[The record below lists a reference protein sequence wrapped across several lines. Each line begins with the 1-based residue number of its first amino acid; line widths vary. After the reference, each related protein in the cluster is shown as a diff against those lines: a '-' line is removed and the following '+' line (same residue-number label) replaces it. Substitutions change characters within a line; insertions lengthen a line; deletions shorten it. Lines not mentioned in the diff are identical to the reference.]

1 MAAPFGSQVP
11 TTRTSTARFV
21 PMTDKLVV
29 PRDRV
34 LAAPR
39 EGIEYLEHQVA
50 GVRWMLER
58 EAVGAPVCRG
68 GVLAD
73 DMGLGKT
80 FQTIGLLKNTP
91 FDLRTLLIC
100 PPALLSG
107 WTEELRACGFRVWII
122 GTGVAAWS
130 PIGGDREEHVET
142 DGSRW
147 RRDVWLTTY
156 SKAHLFARFLATE
169 ADGWGRVVLDEGHI
183 IRNGKAT
190 QRWWSCL
197 AIAKKSPCRWILS
210 ATPVQNGPDDWRN
223 LCWWLH
229 VRCPQAA
236 IPALGPV
243 IMLRRTMDELR
254 ATMSSLPVPPRFV
267 DHALSIPE
275 STAEGKLFRALC
287 DNLQSVMDSRHVAA
301 VIKLELYLR
310 IQQFLVHPQ
319 LYIESM
325 RRKFQSAY
333 SRPDW
338 RGGTAKWSA
347 FCVELSRAV
356 TERVPTIVFCK
367 FSREID
373 LVVEEVQRI
382 GGRVWSI
389 RGGMGS
395 EKVGEAV
402 AEAKVAARSC
412 DLAQRTPERLSDAVN
427 SDDTQEP
434 SDGSLG
440 VVVVVQIESGG
451 AGLNLQFCRR
461 ILFLS
466 QHWNPAVVHQAV
478 GRAVRIGQAAEVE
491 IHRFNVVDEVMDNL
505 DARMTSVHLRKIG
518 DAREVCGTLY
528 EGFSVGI
535 PPSAI
540 LPPVDA

>member
-1 MAAPFGSQVP
+1 MACDPFGSQVP
-11 TTRTSTARFV
+11 TTRTSALNPSVT
-21 PMTDKLVV
+21 MTDKLVV
-29 PRDRV
+29 PHDRV

-39 EGIEYLEHQVA
+39 EGIEYLNHQEI

-68 GVLAD
+68 GILAD

-100 PPALLSG
+100 PPALISG

-130 PIGGDREEHVET
+130 PVGGDRDRSESEGA

-147 RRDVWLTTY
+147 TRDVWLTTY

-183 IRNGKAT
+183 IRNGKGT

-197 AIAKKSPCRWILS
+197 AIAKKSQCRWILS
-210 ATPVQNGPDDWRN
+210 ATPVQNGIDDWRN
-223 LCWWLH
+223 LCWWLR
-229 VRCPQAA
+229 VRCPDAA
-236 IPALGPV
+236 IPALAPL

-254 ATMSSLPVPPRFV
+254 ATISTLPSPPRFV
-267 DHALSIPE
+267 DHALSIPME
-275 STAEGKLFRALC
+275 TSEGRLFRALC

-338 RGGTAKWSA
+338 RGSTTKWSA
-347 FCVELSRAV
+347 FCAELGRAV
-356 TERVPTIVFCK
+356 TERTPTIVFCK

-382 GGRVWSI
+382 GGRVWAI

-402 AEAKVAARSC
+402 AEARAAS
-412 DLAQRTPERLSDAVN
+412 
-427 SDDTQEP
+427 QEP
-434 SDGSLG
+434 SDGSLGG

-451 AGLNLQFCRR
+451 AGLNLQFCQR

-478 GRAVRIGQAAEVE
+478 GRAVRIGQGAEVE

-505 DARMTSVHLRKIG
+505 DARMISVHLRKIG
-518 DAREVCGTLY
+518 DAREVCSSLY
-528 EGFSVGI
+528 EGFYT
-535 PPSAI
+535 
-540 LPPVDA
+540 PVEEGD